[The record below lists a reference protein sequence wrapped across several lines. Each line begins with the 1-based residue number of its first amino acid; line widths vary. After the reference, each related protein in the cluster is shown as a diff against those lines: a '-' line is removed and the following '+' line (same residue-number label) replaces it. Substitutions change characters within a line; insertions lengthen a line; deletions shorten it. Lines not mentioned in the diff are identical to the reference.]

1 MSTKKYFLVW
11 AAIGLGVLLVSCSL
25 SGGSSTDAI
34 SAKLVE
40 VSGGVELKQQDQ
52 ADYATAEEGIN
63 LGVQGQVRTQAEG
76 QAKLEISDGSIVRLG
91 PDSLFSL
98 QALESQ
104 NENVFLQVEL
114 LAGEIWIILQGG
126 EAEVNTPSGMAA
138 VRGSY
143 MSVSVD
149 EETGEVVLTC
159 LEGDCRVENG
169 AASVDLVAGQK
180 AIVTNLTQPPQKDR
194 ISAAEIE
201 RWLQQNPEA
210 TVVVPALTQT
220 AEALGIE
227 EPTSTPTVTA
237 TLSPTATSTATST
250 ATPTAS
256 STPTLVP
263 TEESALLGPDLEDFP
278 PGVNPLT
285 GLPVS
290 DPANLNLPAVLI
302 SITNFPVSARPQAG
316 LSFAPYIFELFI
328 SEGMTRF
335 LTLFYGDFPRP
346 EFPVSGD
353 CAIRTE
359 PFEQGEGRVIL
370 GNYVWLDG
378 DENGVQDI
386 DELPVSGVCVNL
398 YDAETDELIASTST
412 DSNGYYGFNV
422 ELERSYY
429 LKFPQPTGK
438 TFTSQDVGADDYAD
452 SDVDPDTGTTPA
464 ITLANHDFSWDAGL
478 VGGAE
483 EEDGSGVGDG
493 DGDDGGEGGEQ
504 GAEAGGDDDQGGEG
518 GGDGEGGEDQ
528 DGQEEQGSEVET
540 EQDQEETTTG
550 TGSVEWLENPGLWI
564 GNWIGDVVIG
574 PVRSGRLPYRW
585 IRDWYY
591 QACLIYAGK
600 SEYVDI
606 PGCASVFGSDETDI
620 NSAFMSVERL
630 REIAKQ
636 SKTIDSEI
644 NYSGNTYLNTNA
656 SNGVFLD
663 GTGLDGSGVD
673 GTGGEDD
680 GQGGGLFPAGSTK
693 PDGSPYP
700 YVPGAEAQKINVFYN
715 FYNQALWRFD
725 PLSGGYLRYTDWAD
739 GSGEFYPATDRLNG
753 RQLIF
758 HNIIILFADHTAL
771 SPTIID
777 VDLSYTEG
785 RAILFRDGRA
795 YKIVW
800 RTFGEEYA
808 KETGLSR
815 PIKFIDSEGNPVPLH
830 PGQTWVHIVSN
841 ISLAWEKEPGFW
853 KVRFYAPPGTK

>member
-1 MSTKKYFLVW
+1 MSTKKYFLLL
-11 AAIGLGVLLVSCSL
+11 AAIGLGALLVSCAL
-25 SGGSSTDAI
+25 PDGSNADAI

-40 VSGGVELKQQDQ
+40 VSGGVEFKQPDQ
-52 ADYATAEEGIN
+52 ADFVTAEEGIP
-63 LGVQGQVRTQAEG
+63 LDVKGQVRTQADG

-91 PDSLFSL
+91 PDSLFTL
-98 QALESQ
+98 QSLESQ
-104 NENVFLQVEL
+104 EESVFLRLEL

-126 EAEVNTPSGMAA
+126 EAEVKTPSGVAA

-143 MSVSVD
+143 MNVSVD
-149 EETGEVVLTC
+149 AETGEVVLTC
-159 LEGDCRVENG
+159 LEGDCRVENDG
-169 AASVDLVAGQK
+169 GSVDLVAGQK
-180 AIVTNLTQPPQKDR
+180 AIITNLTQPPEKDR
-194 ISAAEIE
+194 MSEGEIE

-220 AEALGIE
+220 AEALGVE

-237 TLSPTATSTATST
+237 TPSPTATATATYT
-250 ATPTAS
+250 ATPTAT

-263 TEESALLGPDLEDFP
+263 IEESALLGPDLEDFP

-302 SITNFPVSARPQAG
+302 SITNFPPSARPQAG
-316 LSFAPYIFELFI
+316 LSFAPYVFELFI

-346 EFPVSGD
+346 ELPVSGD

-359 PFEQGEGRVIL
+359 PFEQEEGKVVL

-398 YDAETDELIASTST
+398 YDAEMDELIASTST

-422 ELERSYY
+422 EPERSYY

-438 TFTSQDVGADDYAD
+438 TFTSQDVGANDYAD

-464 ITLANHDFSWDAGL
+464 ISLTSHGFSWDAGL
-478 VGGAE
+478 VGGV
-483 EEDGSGVGDG
+483 EEDGD
-493 DGDDGGEGGEQ
+493 
-504 GAEAGGDDDQGGEG
+504 
-518 GGDGEGGEDQ
+518 GGDGEDGEDQ
-528 DGQEEQGSEVET
+528 SGQKEQGSEVEVGQ
-540 EQDQEETTTG
+540 EQEETTEETG
-550 TGSVEWLENPGLWI
+550 GVDWLENPGLWI
-564 GNWIGDVVIG
+564 GNWVGDIVVG

-600 SEYVDI
+600 SAYVDI

-620 NSAFMSVERL
+620 NSAFLSVERL

-636 SKTIDSEI
+636 SKTIDTDI
-644 NYSGNTYLNTNA
+644 NYSGNTYLNSHS
-656 SNGVFLD
+656 SNGIYLD
-663 GTGLDGSGVD
+663 GASANGSGD
-673 GTGGEDD
+673 SGDERA
-680 GQGGGLFPAGSTK
+680 GGLFPAGSIK
-693 PDGSPYP
+693 PDGSSYP
-700 YVPGAEAQKINVFYN
+700 FVAGSDGREINVFYN
-715 FYNQALWRFD
+715 LYNQAWWRFD

-739 GSGEFYPATDRLNG
+739 GTGEFYPATDRLNG

-758 HNIIILFADHTAL
+758 HNIIILFANHNAI
-771 SPTIID
+771 SATIID
-777 VDLSYTEG
+777 IDLAYTEG

-795 YKIVW
+795 YKIIW
-800 RTFGEEYA
+800 RSFGGDYA

-815 PIKFIDSEGNPVPLH
+815 PVKFIDREGNPVPLH

-841 ISLAWEKEPGFW
+841 ISQVWEKEQGLW